1 MNPIAFEVA
10 GIAIRWYGIFIS
22 MGMIIAIF
30 LTLRWSKPL
39 GYKENDIIDLALV
52 VLPSAIIGARLYYVL
67 FNLDYYQGD
76 IMEMINIRG
85 GGMAI
90 HGGVFAGILSGYIF
104 TKIRKL
110 NSWQL
115 ADIIAP
121 VLVLAQAIG
130 RWGNY
135 ANGEAH
141 GGPTDLPWGIVVE
154 GVKVH
159 PTFLYESVWNLG
171 VFAILVLF
179 RKHKK
184 FEGEVMCWYGILYSM
199 GRFWIEGL
207 RTDSL
212 MFFGLRTAQLVSLGL
227 IIICASLIIYNRN
240 KAKMASKKEDTP
252 SEK

>member
-1 MNPIAFEVA
+1 MNPVAFEVF

-22 MGMIIAIF
+22 TGMIVAIF
-30 LTLRWSKPL
+30 LTMRWAKPL
-39 GYKENDIIDLALV
+39 GYTENDIIDLALV

-76 IMEMINIRG
+76 ILEMINIRG

-115 ADIIAP
+115 ADLIAP

-130 RWGNY
+130 RWGNF

-141 GGPTDLPWGIVVE
+141 GGPTDLPWGIVVD
-154 GVKVH
+154 GIKVH
-159 PTFLYESVWNLG
+159 PTFLYESLWNLG
-171 VFAILVLF
+171 VFALLVLF

-184 FEGEVMCWYGILYSM
+184 FEGEVMCWYGILYSL

-227 IIICASLIIYNRN
+227 IMICSGLIMYNRK
-240 KAKMASKKEDTP
+240 KAKEAIGKE
-252 SEK
+252 

>member
-1 MNPIAFEVA
+1 MNPVAFEVF

-22 MGMIIAIF
+22 SGMIIAIF
-30 LTLRWSKPL
+30 LTLRWAKPL
-39 GYKENDIIDLALV
+39 GYTDNDIIDLALV

-67 FNLDYYQGD
+67 FNLEYYQGD

-130 RWGNY
+130 RWGNF

-141 GGPTDLPWGIVVE
+141 GGPTDLPWGIVVD

-171 VFAILVLF
+171 VFALLVLF

-184 FEGEVMCWYGILYSM
+184 FEGEIMCWYGVLYSL

-227 IIICASLIIYNRN
+227 ILICGGLIVYNRK
-240 KAKMASKKEDTP
+240 KAKDIKTNY
-252 SEK
+252 